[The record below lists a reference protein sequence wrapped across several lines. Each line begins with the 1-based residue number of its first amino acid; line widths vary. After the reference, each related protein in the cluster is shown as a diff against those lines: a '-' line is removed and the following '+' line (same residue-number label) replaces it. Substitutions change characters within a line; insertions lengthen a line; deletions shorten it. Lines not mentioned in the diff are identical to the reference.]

1 MSKSLIAV
9 LLCAASVAHA
19 AMPRYIPEPDWNWDA
34 TVAEVYGSDGYYT
47 HWVDSTHPSATDA
60 SNPNGSPTT
69 PRATLPD
76 MSALAAGSVVQVRGG
91 PYTLSGLLTINGTAG
106 TAEEPI
112 FIRGESDSVRVELQ
126 NQPTGDQRITIT
138 GQYLHFMFFNMTGRD
153 NPITIANTNHV
164 TIRHNTITGTG
175 TDVQDNGAVIAAA
188 GASHYVRAYNTISYC
203 GDWDAMVEND
213 MHALSVGSNQTYGWD
228 IYNTVSYV
236 GGDAVGNGHGAN
248 HTSHHLYIGG
258 NHFHHCRENPI
269 DLKEVHN
276 VIISEN
282 EMHDAVPAPGSP
294 SSAPG
299 EAVVL
304 HYGPDDG
311 EGPWA
316 VWVVNNLIYS
326 ARMGIVSTSLW
337 NDSTAVLEYSGAPS
351 LGTSWWI
358 GNVVYDGESGLTARG
373 GGYIRAYNNTINGM
387 TAEAMGSSSTSSSM
401 FLDFRNNIA
410 SDAGSHFSMEGSNST
425 VRGQT
430 TATHLLLWQP
440 GGSVSIT
447 WSSVYT
453 SVAAWVAATVA
464 GDNSIEQDPLFAGSG
479 SSNFALTAT
488 SPARDAG
495 TDWRSDATSA
505 FNSDW
510 GTSLDSSMWMDRNGV
525 AFDAT
530 PDLGALQYSAG
541 NPSGNGSMTAA
552 SAHFGSLVLTA
563 E

>member
-1 MSKSLIAV
+1 
-9 LLCAASVAHA
+9 
-19 AMPRYIPEPDWNWDA
+19 MPFPIPEPDWDWDA

-47 HWVDSTHPSATDA
+47 HWVDNSHPSATD
-60 SNPNGSPTT
+60 SGNPNGSPST
-69 PRATLPD
+69 PRETLPD

-91 PYTLSGLLTINGTAG
+91 PYVLSGLLTINGSAG
-106 TAEEPI
+106 TAEAPI

-126 NQPTGDQRITIT
+126 NQPTDDDRITIS
-138 GQYLHFMFFNMTGRD
+138 GQYVHFMFFNMTGRD

-175 TDVQDNGAVIAAA
+175 TAVQNNGAVIAAS
-188 GASHYVRAYNTISYC
+188 GASYIVRAYNTISYC
-203 GDWDAMVEND
+203 GDWDATTEND
-213 MHALSVGSNQTYGWD
+213 MHALSVGSNQTHVWD
-228 IYNTVSYV
+228 VFNDVSYV

-269 DLKEVHN
+269 DLKEVHS
-276 VIISEN
+276 VIIAEN
-282 EMHDAVPAPGSP
+282 LMHDIVPAPGSP

-304 HYGPDDG
+304 HYGPDNG

-316 VWVVNNLIYS
+316 VWVLNNVIYS

-337 NDSTAVLEYSGAPS
+337 NDATAVLEYEGAPAI
-351 LGTSWWI
+351 GAAWWI
-358 GNVVYDGESGLTARG
+358 GNIVYDGESGLTARG
-373 GGYIRAYNNTINGM
+373 GGYIYAYNNTISGM
-387 TAEAMGSSSTSSSM
+387 TEEAMGSSSTSSSM

-410 SDAGSHFSMEGSNST
+410 TDAGSHFSMEGSNST

-440 GGSVSIT
+440 AGSVSIT

-464 GDNSIEQDPLFAGSG
+464 GDDSVEQDPLLLGPNAG
-479 SSNFALTAT
+479 NFALTVS

-495 TDWRSDATSA
+495 YDWRSVATAA
-505 FNSDW
+505 FNADW
-510 GTSLDSSMWMDRNGV
+510 GTSFDSTMWVDRNGT
-525 AFDAT
+525 AYDAT

-541 NPSGNGSMTAA
+541 TPSGNGTMTATTA
-552 SAHFGSLVLTA
+552 IVGSLVVG
-563 E
+563 EE